1 MLFSVCHHQIQP
13 VLFGWSA
20 GGGRGRSPIVY
31 GPVGT
36 GVICVRWAVWL
47 CPGFDACGW
56 FCFFFS
62 SEPALVLCACVY
74 HRPDPFL
81 WVVCHGSHPVLSCGV
96 PACVVVPCWRAGLVG
111 FLTLP
116 CVPLGATNSH
126 QVQRFLLYQKLFSKI
141 LAPDRRLLFDKIGPF
156 SLNYYSKLSF

>member
-116 CVPLGATNSH
+116 FVPLAPLILIKFSDSYFTKNYSPKYLLRIAGYFSTKSARSH
-126 QVQRFLLYQKLFSKI
+126 
-141 LAPDRRLLFDKIGPF
+141 
-156 SLNYYSKLSF
+156 